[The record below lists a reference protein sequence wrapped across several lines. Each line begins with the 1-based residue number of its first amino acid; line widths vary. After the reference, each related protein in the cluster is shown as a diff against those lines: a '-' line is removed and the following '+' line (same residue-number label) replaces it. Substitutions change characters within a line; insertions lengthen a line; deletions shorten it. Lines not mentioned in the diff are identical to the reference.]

1 MKPSATTPPACV
13 SSRARSS
20 PASRAS
26 SPRRSSKRRPTRPP
40 SPRSSSSLLL
50 AAVLA
55 VALVLPPGP
64 PGRGNDYA
72 GLLARA
78 ERERR
83 EGLLVERERASGTQM
98 AIAVFRSLEGES
110 LEDVANALFQK
121 WRLGQKGLDNG
132 VLLVVFVQDRKLR
145 LEVGYGLEAVLQ
157 AAEAGR
163 IIREAISPR
172 FREQRYAA
180 GLEAAVGAVYARI
193 APSSPRSP
201 EQMQREAES
210 WRRRQSESEGTARL
224 YLLLFLAFAALTVG
238 GLAWEASH
246 QRGYTAGRR
255 GWGSSGPGGWYGG
268 RGGGGGGRGVCG
280 WAAGRGGGPRRGGA
294 GGERGGPG
302 RPRGAGRCR

>member
-1 MKPSATTPPACV
+1 V
-13 SSRARSS
+13 
-20 PASRAS
+20 
-26 SPRRSSKRRPTRPP
+26 
-40 SPRSSSSLLL
+40 
-50 AAVLA
+50 
-55 VALVLPPGP
+55 
-64 PGRGNDYA
+64 NDYA
-72 GLLARA
+72 GLLAPA
-78 ERERR
+78 ERERL
-83 EGLLVERERASGTQM
+83 EALLAERERASGTQM

-145 LEVGYGLEAVLQ
+145 LEVGYGLEAVLPD
-157 AAEAGR
+157 AEAGR

-224 YLLLFLAFAALTVG
+224 YLLLFLGFAALTVG

-268 RGGGGGGRGVCG
+268 GWGSGGGGGSSDGGFS
-280 WAAGRGGGPRRGGA
+280 GGGGSSGGGGA
-294 GGERGGPG
+294 SGSW
-302 RPRGAGRCR
+302 